1 MSKKGD
7 ATPTVKRDR
16 RLKGEMDDVFFLVLF
31 FVQENDKYFF
41 SCLLQGQLFLTNQYK
56 LNI

>member
-31 FVQENDKYFF
+31 LVQENDKYFF
-41 SCLLQGQLFLTNQYK
+41 SRLLQGQLFLTNQYK